1 MKFKLI
7 NGAVLA
13 SAAVLAFSFGSQAFA
28 GNVEYDYATVIDAE
42 PIFKSIRVKTP
53 RKHCWEEEVAYE
65 TDYYGDKNYHY
76 ANQGANQHNGT
87 STVLG
92 GVIGAAIGNA
102 VGHRKKNKQVGTV
115 IGAVLGASIGNAYG
129 SQKNRRQNHGQNQVQ
144 YVTYGTEERCEVIQE
159 THQEERIVGYKVR
172 YRYSNATYST
182 RTKVDPGDTIRVR
195 ISISPVV

>member
-42 PIFKSIRVKTP
+42 PIFKSIRVKSP

-65 TDYYGDKNYHY
+65 TDYYGDKYYRY
-76 ANQGANQHNGT
+76 ANQDANHHNGT

-115 IGAVLGASIGNAYG
+115 IGAVLGASIGNAVG
-129 SQKNRRQNHGQNQVQ
+129 SQRNRRSS
-144 YVTYGTEERCEVIQE
+144 VTYGTEERCEVIQE
-159 THQEERIVGYKVR
+159 THMEERIVGYKVR

>member
-1 MKFKLI
+1 MKFKFI

-13 SAAVLAFSFGSQAFA
+13 IGAVLAFSISSQAFA

-115 IGAVLGASIGNAYG
+115 VGAVLGASIGNAVG
-129 SQKNRRQNHGQNQVQ
+129 SQRNRRS

-159 THQEERIVGYKVR
+159 THTEERIVGYKVR

>member
-1 MKFKLI
+1 MKFKI
-7 NGAVLA
+7 ISG
-13 SAAVLAFSFGSQAFA
+13 AVLAFSISSQAFA

-53 RKHCWEEEVAYE
+53 RKHCWEEEVAYG
-65 TDYYGDKNYHY
+65 TDYYGDRNYYNTSNHN
-76 ANQGANQHNGT
+76 ANRHNGT

-115 IGAVLGASIGNAYG
+115 VGAVLGASIGNAVG
-129 SQKNRRQNHGQNQVQ
+129 SKRNRRS

-159 THQEERIVGYKVR
+159 THTEERIVGYKVR

>member
-1 MKFKLI
+1 MKFKI
-7 NGAVLA
+7 ISGV
-13 SAAVLAFSFGSQAFA
+13 VLAFSISSEAFA
-28 GNVEYDYATVIDAE
+28 ANIEYDYATVIDAE

-53 RKHCWEEEVAYE
+53 RKHCWQEEVAYE
-65 TDYYGDKNYHY
+65 TDYYNDRNYSYNNH
-76 ANQGANQHNGT
+76 HKGT

-115 IGAVLGASIGNAYG
+115 VGAVLGASIGNAYG
-129 SQKNRRQNHGQNQVQ
+129 SQRNHRQNHGQ

-159 THQEERIVGYKVR
+159 THMEERIVGYRVR
-172 YRYSNATYST
+172 YRYSNVTYST

>member
-1 MKFKLI
+1 MKFKI
-7 NGAVLA
+7 T
-13 SAAVLAFSFGSQAFA
+13 SAAILAFSISSQAFA

-53 RKHCWEEEVAYE
+53 QKHCWEEEVAYE
-65 TDYYGDKNYHY
+65 TDYYGDKKHR
-76 ANQGANQHNGT
+76 NGT

-115 IGAVLGASIGNAYG
+115 VGAVLGASIGNAVG
-129 SQKNRRQNHGQNQVQ
+129 SQRNRRST
-144 YVTYGTEERCEVIQE
+144 VTYGTEERCEVIQE
-159 THQEERIVGYKVR
+159 SHTEERIVGYKVR

-182 RTKVDPGDTIRVR
+182 RMKVDPGDTIRVR

>member
-1 MKFKLI
+1 MKFKI
-7 NGAVLA
+7 ISGV
-13 SAAVLAFSFGSQAFA
+13 VLAFSISSEAFA
-28 GNVEYDYATVIDAE
+28 VNIEYDYATVIDAE
-42 PIFKSIRVKTP
+42 PIFKTIRVKTP
-53 RKHCWEEEVAYE
+53 RKHCWQEEVAYE
-65 TDYYGDKNYHY
+65 TDYYNDRNYRY
-76 ANQGANQHNGT
+76 ANQHNET

-115 IGAVLGASIGNAYG
+115 VGAVLGASIGNAVG
-129 SQKNRRQNHGQNQVQ
+129 SQRNRRT

-159 THQEERIVGYKVR
+159 THTEERIVGYKVR